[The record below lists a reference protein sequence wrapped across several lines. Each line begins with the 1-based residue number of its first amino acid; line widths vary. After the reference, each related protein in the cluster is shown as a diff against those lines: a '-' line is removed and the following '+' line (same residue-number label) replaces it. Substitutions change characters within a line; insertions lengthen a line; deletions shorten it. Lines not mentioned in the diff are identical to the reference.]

1 MEPDIY
7 AARVPTIDSIK
18 KEYIDQGARHFNTI
32 EWCEYIVEYSRRIR
46 DRIDD
51 EDGEF
56 EGDDYRLPTLKT
68 FLNAAFYPIW
78 IKAEDRT
85 DYAGFGDSQEF
96 TAYLRSTGKYRFSTT
111 DLFMYM
117 IKNTRMID
125 SAYEA
130 YRKRVIQIL
139 QNRVKWDAER
149 EGDTER
155 EGDAATE
162 EYRVILSTFTSKYGV
177 TEEVAEAVLYYL
189 STKAEMIDKYKNCK
203 KNTLLALQFLNKYSA
218 DHSIR
223 VEDAI
228 TVLMEEL

>member
-1 MEPDIY
+1 MELDRY
-7 AARVPTIDSIK
+7 AARIPTMDSIK
-18 KEYIDQGARHFNTI
+18 KEYIERGATHLNTI
-32 EWCEYIVEYSRRIR
+32 EWCEHIVEYSRRIR
-46 DRIDD
+46 DRMDD

-56 EGDDYRLPTLKT
+56 EGEDYTLPTLKT

-117 IKNTRMID
+117 IKNTHMID

-130 YRKRVIQIL
+130 YRQRVIQIL
-139 QNRVKWDAER
+139 QNREKW
-149 EGDTER
+149 DTER
-155 EGDAATE
+155 EGE
-162 EYRVILSTFTSKYGV
+162 EYRVILSTFTSKHGV

-189 STKAEMIDKYKNCK
+189 STKAEMEDQYKECK
-203 KNTLLALQFLNKYSA
+203 KNTLLALQFLNQYSA
-218 DHSIR
+218 EHRIR

>member
-1 MEPDIY
+1 M
-7 AARVPTIDSIK
+7 
-18 KEYIDQGARHFNTI
+18 
-32 EWCEYIVEYSRRIR
+32 
-46 DRIDD
+46 DD

-56 EGDDYRLPTLKT
+56 EGEDYTLPTLKT

-117 IKNTRMID
+117 IKNTHMID

-130 YRKRVIQIL
+130 YRQRVIQIL
-139 QNRVKWDAER
+139 QNREKWDAER
-149 EGDTER
+149 EGK
-155 EGDAATE
+155 E
-162 EYRVILSTFTSKYGV
+162 EYRVILSTFTSKHGV
-177 TEEVAEAVLYYL
+177 TEEVGEAVLYYL
-189 STKAEMIDKYKNCK
+189 STKAEMADQYKDCK
-203 KNTLLALQFLNKYSA
+203 KNTLLALQFLNQYSA
-218 DHSIR
+218 EHRIR